1 MHPTIKATS
10 KAYNFE
16 ESNRNALIKTC
27 LLVNNIPAEK
37 LPKQSK
43 RARFLDTTAFLEP
56 ISPPPTPT
64 LPFTDI
70 FVLLFNLHS
79 TTKKQKD
86 SNFIKSI
93 ILKTIQTQPRI
104 CFGLKKQM
112 KVVLFMC
119 LCLCN
124 DTVYT
129 LLSLHR
135 REQRQ
140 RGREV
145 LSEKSRLPTTTLIN
159 IYSLKNYLTVLFTV
173 CFCLSPLMY
182 F

>member
-1 MHPTIKATS
+1 MHHTIKATT

-56 ISPPPTPT
+56 ISPPTPT

-79 TTKKQKD
+79 TTKKQND

-93 ILKTIQTQPRI
+93 ILKTI
-104 CFGLKKQM
+104 
-112 KVVLFMC
+112 
-119 LCLCN
+119 
-124 DTVYT
+124 
-129 LLSLHR
+129 
-135 REQRQ
+135 
-140 RGREV
+140 
-145 LSEKSRLPTTTLIN
+145 
-159 IYSLKNYLTVLFTV
+159 
-173 CFCLSPLMY
+173 
-182 F
+182 